1 VSEGSKQ
8 VRSARLRSA
17 LKGLYYSR
25 TLRTVAYAPL
35 DAFEGLT
42 GRRDPLTP
50 PRRLQYVGRGED
62 YEATGAFWRDRLV
75 AEHGLRP
82 DGSVLDVGCGVGRT
96 AVALVP
102 HLTTGSYEGF
112 DIVPQFIRWCRR
124 SITSRHPNFR
134 FELADVRNR
143 QYNRSGGV
151 PADRYQF
158 PYADERFDVAFA
170 ASVFTHMRPIEIRR
184 YMAEA
189 RRVLKP
195 GGVLLTS
202 VFAVDADVAELL
214 AQGRT
219 AFPLDHELRDDAGFG
234 FLAVDERVPE
244 YCVGVQESDLM
255 GFADELGLVADGP
268 LRHGWW
274 SGRAGTE
281 GGAYQDLL
289 VLRKP

>member
-1 VSEGSKQ
+1 M
-8 VRSARLRSA
+8 RSA

-25 TLRTVAYAPL
+25 TVRTIAYAPL
-35 DAFEGLT
+35 DAFEGVT
-42 GRRDPLTP
+42 GRRDAMTP

-75 AEHGLRP
+75 AEHNLP
-82 DGSVLDVGCGVGRT
+82 SDGSVLDIGCGVGRT
-96 AVALVP
+96 AVALLP
-102 HLTTGSYEGF
+102 DLARGSYEGF

-124 SITSRHPNFR
+124 QITSRHPNFR

-151 PADRYQF
+151 PADAYEF
-158 PYADERFDVAFA
+158 PYADGRFDMAFA

-184 YMAEA
+184 YMSEA
-189 RRVLKP
+189 SRVLKP
-195 GGVLLTS
+195 GGLLLTS
-202 VFAVDADVAELL
+202 VFAVDSVVEDLR

-219 AFPLDHELRDDAGFG
+219 AFPLEHEMRDAAGNR

-244 YCVGVQESDLM
+244 YCIGVEGSDLAR
-255 GFADELGLVADGP
+255 FADELGLVADGP

-274 SGRAGTE
+274 SGRPGTE
-281 GGAYQDLL
+281 NAAYQDLL
-289 VLRKP
+289 VLRKPG